1 MKLKSM
7 VTCVAIA
14 VIAPAAV
21 AACSSSSTPSSSTT
35 SKSTSSTSTASSKN
49 AVCSAA
55 DDLKQSMAALADPS
69 LLTGGKS
76 GIESAVNKVKSDVTA
91 LESAAKG
98 SYTTETSA
106 VKSSL
111 DQLETAVGKLG
122 NGNAVQTLSEV
133 KTAITSL
140 GSSISSLESA
150 LKTKCG

>member
-21 AACSSSSTPSSSTT
+21 AACSSSTTTSSSST
-35 SKSTSSTSTASSKN
+35 SKSTSSTSSASSKN

-69 LLTGGKS
+69 LLIAGKS
-76 GIESAVNKVKSDVTA
+76 GIESAVNKVRSDVTA

-122 NGNAVQTLSEV
+122 NGNAGQNLQEI

-140 GSSISSLESA
+140 GTSISSVESA
-150 LKTKCG
+150 LKTRCT